1 MYRPL
6 ALFAT
11 ALLALG
17 ACGPRP
23 ARAADVAK
31 LVVTDQKV
39 GSGDAARDDDVVKIN
54 YVGWLYDSK
63 APNHHGK
70 QFDSSYDSGQP
81 LSFTLGAEEVIEGM
95 ESGVRGMRVG
105 GKREIIVPSSMG
117 YGIRGAGSDIPPG
130 SALVFDIELLSVH

>member
-17 ACGPRP
+17 TFGPRLLH
-23 ARAADVAK
+23 AADVAR
-31 LVVTDQKV
+31 LVVTDQKI
-39 GSGDAARDDDVVKIN
+39 GNGDVAHDDTTVQIN
-54 YVGWLYDSK
+54 YTGWLYDPK
-63 APNHHGK
+63 APDHRGK
-70 QFDSSYDSGQP
+70 EFDSSYDNGQP

-105 GKREIIVPSSMG
+105 GKREIIIPSSMG
-117 YGIRGAGSDIPPG
+117 YGMRGAGSDIPPG